1 VRAAREEPA
10 FFTARALDESNVPH
24 TTHLRT
30 PLLTI
35 YEVLRRSVGGEG
47 VDGRAVQKALGLR
60 SLYLAERLLAALS
73 GAQRRF
79 RTPHEFI
86 AAAQELMAAPP
97 QEKLEFLFR
106 LHDADGDG
114 WIRPRELER
123 MFHLSAAEHELMLAD
138 AEFDQLVQAVMEAG
152 DGDRDGRIDL
162 HEFVTMIG
170 SQPEMY
176 RRLSDYGVSLLMP
189 GARARRKNQM
199 PGANFRGWVRN
210 EVVLALWIIAYGLAC
225 TFLFTQAVLSQRA
238 LGAHVYIQI
247 ARGFGACLNFNA
259 ALLVV
264 PMLRRTLT
272 RVRLSVLGR
281 VVPVDDAVM
290 LHGRLGELTC
300 VFGVAH
306 SGAHIL
312 NILRASIDPWLHS
325 YVSGYILLASMLVI
339 WVGSR
344 EVVRRSKRF
353 ELFYV
358 SHLTYFLMV
367 PVLFI
372 HSKHF
377 WMWGA
382 LPWCWFLFERSLR
395 SRRRRKRT
403 HVLGAKL
410 YNCGVTRL
418 DLARPSNFTYKPGDY
433 VFLRLP
439 EVARH
444 EWHPFTLTSAPEQP
458 DLLTVHIRT
467 VGDWTRTVRERVP
480 PLLRREDA
488 THVQIDGPYGTASRH
503 ILDVRH
509 AVAIAGGIGVT
520 PFAPIMKSLLM
531 RQSDDDGSRPR
542 LEKLR
547 FVWLNRDQRAFE
559 WFRDLL
565 ERLER
570 ADTRR
575 LLEIHTFM
583 TSGRSELAGG
593 MLDFARYVLHS
604 RARGDLIT
612 GLRSQ
617 TSLGYPDFD
626 RLLEAFYRN
635 PTLPPPEVFFCGP
648 ARLERVVTKS
658 CRRLGLRLRCERF

>member
-1 VRAAREEPA
+1 
-10 FFTARALDESNVPH
+10 LDESSVPH
-24 TTHLRT
+24 TTHSRT

-35 YEVLRRSVGGEG
+35 YEVLRRSVGSEG

-73 GAQRRF
+73 GTQRHF
-79 RTPHEFI
+79 RTPQEFI
-86 AAAQELMAAPP
+86 DAAQELMAAPP
-97 QEKLEFLFR
+97 HEKLEFLFR
-106 LHDADGDG
+106 LHDADDDG

-123 MFHLSAAEHELMLAD
+123 MFHLSAAEHELMLTD

-152 DGDRDGRIDL
+152 DGDRDGRIDV

-189 GARARRKNQM
+189 GARARRRNQL

-210 EVVLALWIIAYGLAC
+210 EVVLALWVVAYGLAC
-225 TFLFTQAVLSQRA
+225 TGLFADAVLSHRA
-238 LGAHVYIQI
+238 LGAHPYIQF

-264 PMLRRTLT
+264 PMLRQTLT

-300 VFGVAH
+300 AFAMAH
-306 SGAHIL
+306 SGAHVL
-312 NILRASIDPWLHS
+312 NILRTSVNPWLPS
-325 YVSGYILLASMLVI
+325 YLSGYVLLASMLVI
-339 WVGSR
+339 WIGSR
-344 EVVRRSKRF
+344 EFVRRSRRF
-353 ELFYV
+353 ELFYL
-358 SHLTYFLMV
+358 SHLTYFVMV
-367 PVLFI
+367 AVLFV
-372 HSKHF
+372 HSKQF
-377 WMWGA
+377 WIWGA
-382 LPWCWFLFERSLR
+382 LPWGWFLVERSLR
-395 SRRRRKRT
+395 SRRRRERT
-403 HVLGAKL
+403 HLLAATL

-418 DLARPSNFTYKPGDY
+418 DLARPWSFAYNPGDY

-439 EVARH
+439 QVARH

-458 DLLTVHIRT
+458 EVLSVHIRT
-467 VGDWTRTVRERVP
+467 VGDWTRTVRERMP
-480 PLLRREDA
+480 ALLRHGEAAR
-488 THVQIDGPYGTASRH
+488 VQIDGPYGTPSRH
-503 ILDVRH
+503 ILDVPH

-520 PFAPIMKSLLM
+520 PFAPIMKSLLL
-531 RQSDDDGSRPR
+531 RQSDDTLSRPQ
-542 LEKLR
+542 LKKLR

-570 ADTRR
+570 ADTRK

-593 MLDFARYVLHS
+593 MLDFARYVLHM

-612 GLRSQ
+612 GLQSQ

-626 RLLEAFYRN
+626 RLLETFYRS

-648 ARLERVVTKS
+648 ARLERVVAKS

>member
-1 VRAAREEPA
+1 V
-10 FFTARALDESNVPH
+10 
-24 TTHLRT
+24 
-30 PLLTI
+30 
-35 YEVLRRSVGGEG
+35 YEVLRRSVSGDS

-73 GAQRRF
+73 GPDRSF
-79 RTPHEFI
+79 RTPQEFI
-86 AAAQELMAAPP
+86 AAAQELMAAQP
-97 QEKLEFLFR
+97 QDKLEFLFR

-123 MFHLSAAEHELMLAD
+123 MFHLSAAEHELMLTD
-138 AEFDQLVQAVMEAG
+138 DEFHQLVHAVMQAG

-162 HEFVTMIG
+162 REFVAMIG
-170 SQPEMY
+170 SHPEMY

-189 GARARRKNQM
+189 GARARRSHQL

-210 EVVLALWIIAYGLAC
+210 EVVLAFWVIAYGLAC
-225 TFLFTQAVLSQRA
+225 TLLFADAMLSHRA
-238 LGAHVYIQI
+238 LGANLYIQI
-247 ARGFGACLNFNA
+247 ARGFGACLNLSA

-264 PMLRRTLT
+264 PMLRQTLT
-272 RVRLSVLGR
+272 HVRRSVLGR
-281 VVPVDDAVM
+281 MVPVDDAVM
-290 LHGRLGELTC
+290 LHGKLGELTC

-306 SGAHIL
+306 SGAHVVNL
-312 NILRASIDPWLHS
+312 LRTGANPWLPS
-325 YVSGYILLASMLVI
+325 YLSGYVLFASMFVI
-339 WVGSR
+339 WIGSR
-344 EVVRRSKRF
+344 EVVRRSRRF
-353 ELFYV
+353 ELFYL
-358 SHLTYFLMV
+358 SHLMYFVMV
-367 PVLFI
+367 AVLFV
-372 HSKHF
+372 HSKQF

-382 LPWCWFLFERSLR
+382 LPWSWFLIERSLR
-395 SRRRRKRT
+395 SRRRRERT
-403 HVLGAKL
+403 YLLDATL

-418 DLARPSNFTYKPGDY
+418 DLERPYGFAYNPGDY

-458 DLLTVHIRT
+458 EVLSVHIRT
-467 VGDWTRTVRERVP
+467 VGDWTSTLRDRVP
-480 PLLRREDA
+480 ALLRRGA
-488 THVQIDGPYGTASRH
+488 TLRVQIDGPYGTPSRH
-503 ILDVRH
+503 ILDVPH

-520 PFAPIMKSLLM
+520 PFAPILKSLLL
-531 RQSDDDGSRPR
+531 RQSEGNPARPQ

-570 ADTRR
+570 ADTRK

-583 TSGRSELAGG
+583 TSGRAELAGG
-593 MLDFARYVLHS
+593 MLDFARYVLQT
-604 RARGDLIT
+604 RAHGDLIT
-612 GLRSQ
+612 GLQSQ

-626 RLLEAFYRN
+626 RLLETFYRS

-648 ARLERVVTKS
+648 ARLERVVAKS
-658 CRRLGLRLRCERF
+658 CMRLGLRLRCERF